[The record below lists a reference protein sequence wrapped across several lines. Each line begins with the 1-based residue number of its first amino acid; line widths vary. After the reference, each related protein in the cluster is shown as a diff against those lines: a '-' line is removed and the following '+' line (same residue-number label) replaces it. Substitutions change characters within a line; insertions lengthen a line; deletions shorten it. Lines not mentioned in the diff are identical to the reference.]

1 MSLLRQSKSHDVITQ
16 ECKITDLARSGTDLA
31 RSVTDLARSVT
42 NLARPVT
49 DLDDLGFQGRPMTSA
64 LSRKNVSVKRP
75 ASRDTTVTT
84 HTAVR
89 DHLYVGARHAQE
101 VVVCLFGV
109 FASLILIKRMTRV
122 IKQRVMRP

>member
-1 MSLLRQSKSHDVITQ
+1 SKEMSLLRQSKLHDVITQ
-16 ECKITDLARSGTDLA
+16 ECKITDLARS
-31 RSVTDLARSVT
+31 VTD
-42 NLARPVT
+42 LARPVT

-89 DHLYVGARHAQE
+89 DHLY
-101 VVVCLFGV
+101 
-109 FASLILIKRMTRV
+109 
-122 IKQRVMRP
+122 